1 MMKIKKALI
10 TLLCLFVPSKNL
22 RKKIRDKFYGRNI
35 IKTLNHDYA
44 GKIYLPLYNLDYP
57 ISSTEPDI
65 YNKYG
70 EKLRTFFIR
79 DIHIAHSP
87 EDICSRYF
95 VTDRFNFGLKTHFYT
110 HQAMLETMGNPD
122 KKYGFLFESMTIV
135 PEDYKIFDKHK
146 GLNKD
151 FDLIFTSDAKI
162 LNKYNNARLFLIFA
176 SPWYCTQTGGG
187 ILNPKAYENK
197 FKNISICSSNKTLCD
212 LNKKRIEI
220 SKYLKKNNLADTFGT
235 FDGGNFIKIAD
246 TLTHYRY
253 SIIIE
258 NSIEPYFFTQKL
270 TDCFA
275 SMTIPI
281 YLGATE
287 IDKFFNTDG
296 IIQIS
301 LKDLDNIENILKQ
314 CTIEEYEARIPA
326 MIDNYNR
333 VQKYFNVWDKLYED
347 YLKDT

>member
-1 MMKIKKALI
+1 MQKIKKFLI
-10 TLLCLFVPSKNL
+10 TLLCLFIPA
-22 RKKIRDKFYGRNI
+22 KKIRKLIRNKLYGRDI
-35 IKTLNHDYA
+35 IKTLNHDYS

-79 DIHIAHSP
+79 DIHAAQIP
-87 EDICSRYF
+87 ERISSRYF

-122 KKYGFLFESMTIV
+122 KKYGILIESKIIV

-151 FDLIFTSDAKI
+151 FDLIFTYDANI
-162 LNKYNNARLFLIFA
+162 LDKYDNAKYVPFCSNSWYNN
-176 SPWYCTQTGGG
+176 
-187 ILNPKAYENK
+187 LNPNIYQEKT
-197 FKNISICSSNKTLCD
+197 KNISILSSNKTQCELHKAR
-212 LNKKRIEI
+212 LKLAQ
-220 SKYLKKNNLADTFGT
+220 YLKRNHLADTFGT
-235 FDGGNFIKIAD
+235 FDGGNYVNIAD
-246 TLTHYRY
+246 TLTDYRF
-253 SIIIE
+253 SFAIE
-258 NSIEPYFFTQKL
+258 NAIEPYFFTERI
-270 TDCFA
+270 TSCFA

-287 IDKFFNTDG
+287 IGKFFNTDG

-314 CTIEEYEARIPA
+314 CTKEEYEARIPA

-347 YLKDT
+347 YLIN